1 MIRKLMTVAA
11 AIGVLAATP
20 SLAANSCRD
29 AQGKFVPCKTVTT
42 KKTTTKVTTTKVT
55 TAKVTPG
62 VVKGTDG
69 KCRFSS
75 GAKKGQFTKCP

>member
-42 KKTTTKVTTTKVT
+42 KKTTTKVTT
-55 TAKVTPG
+55 AKVTPG

>member
-29 AQGKFVPCKTVTT
+29 AQGKVVPCKTVTT
-42 KKTTTKVTTTKVT
+42 KKTTTKVT

>member
-29 AQGKFVPCKTVTT
+29 AQGKFVPCNTVTT
-42 KKTTTKVTTTKVT
+42 KKTTTKVT

>member
-42 KKTTTKVTTTKVT
+42 KKTTTKVTT
-55 TAKVTPG
+55 AKVTPG

-69 KCRFSS
+69 KCRISS

>member
-20 SLAANSCRD
+20 SVAANSCRD

-42 KKTTTKVTTTKVT
+42 KKTTTKVT

>member
-1 MIRKLMTVAA
+1 MIRNLMTVAA

-42 KKTTTKVTTTKVT
+42 KKTTTKVTT
-55 TAKVTPG
+55 AKVTPG